1 MNRVLLTGFGP
12 FPGVT
17 ENPSGALAELLAAE
31 PPPGLA
37 VVSTVLPV
45 TFADSPGALG
55 AFVEAQEEP
64 RPALLLSMGVHPG
77 EGFRL
82 ERHARARP
90 TSEKPDEAGGSGLTG
105 ELVGAD
111 RVRST
116 DLDLERLAEG
126 LAEVAAGSGGVRV
139 SEDAGGYVC
148 DWTYQHLLQHG
159 ERLGVPALF
168 LHVPPLDRVPLD
180 EQRRVVERL
189 LTLLVQTP

>member
-1 MNRVLLTGFGP
+1 MRSLLLTGFGP

-31 PPPGLA
+31 PPAGVSVA
-37 VVSTVLPV
+37 STVLPV

-55 AFVEAQEEP
+55 AFVEAHAEP
-64 RPALLLSMGVHPG
+64 RPWLLLSMGVHPG

-90 TSEKPDEAGGSGLTG
+90 TSEKPDEAGGSGLAG
-105 ELVGAD
+105 GLVGAD
-111 RVRST
+111 RARST
-116 DLDLERLAEG
+116 DLDLEHLAAG
-126 LAEVAAGSGGVRV
+126 LVEVAAGSGGVRV

-168 LHVPPLDRVPLD
+168 LHVPPLDHVPLD

-189 LTLLVQTP
+189 LALLAATT